1 MILTKFMKIIV
12 ICTGNTC
19 RSQIAE
25 GLLKTKYP
33 EAEIYSAGTHPEI
46 QVNPYAVQAMAEV
59 GYDIS
64 KQYPKLVTDFIH
76 EEFDYVLTVCD
87 SAQETCPVFPN
98 AKNRVHNSFV
108 DPSRS
113 SYESDKHALEVYKN
127 TVKEISNWID
137 NLNL

>member
-1 MILTKFMKIIV
+1 MKIIV

-25 GLLKTKYP
+25 GLLKSKYP

-46 QVNPYAVQAMAEV
+46 QVNPYAVKAMAEV

-64 KQYPKLVTDFIH
+64 KQYPKLVTDFIN

-113 SYESDKHALEVYKN
+113 SYESEEHALEVYKN

>member
-1 MILTKFMKIIV
+1 MKIIV

-25 GLLKTKYP
+25 GLLKSKYP

-64 KQYPKLVTDFIH
+64 KQYPKLVNDFID
-76 EEFDYVLTVCD
+76 EEFDYVLTVCN

-98 AKNRVHNSFV
+98 AINRVHNSFV

-113 SYESDKHALEVYKN
+113 SYESDEHALEVYKN
-127 TVKEISNWID
+127 TVEEISNWID

>member
-1 MILTKFMKIIV
+1 MKIIV

-25 GLLKTKYP
+25 GLLESKYP
-33 EAEIYSAGTHPEI
+33 DAEIYSAGTYPETH
-46 QVNPYAVQAMAEV
+46 VNPYAVKAMAES

-64 KQYPKLVTDFIH
+64 KQYPKLVNDFIKD
-76 EEFDYVLTVCD
+76 EFDHVLTVCD

-98 AKNRVHNSFV
+98 AKNRVHRSFV

-113 SYESDKHALEVYKN
+113 SYESDDHALDIYKN

-137 NLNL
+137 NLQL

>member
-1 MILTKFMKIIV
+1 MKIIV

-25 GLLKTKYP
+25 GLLKSKYP

-46 QVNPYAVQAMAEV
+46 QVNPYAVKAMAEV

-64 KQYPKLVTDFIH
+64 KQYSKLVTDFIH

>member
-1 MILTKFMKIIV
+1 MKLIV

-25 GLLKTKYP
+25 GLLKSKYP

-64 KQYPKLVTDFIH
+64 KQYPKIVTDFIH

-113 SYESDKHALEVYKN
+113 SYESDEHALEVYKN

>member
-1 MILTKFMKIIV
+1 MKIIV

-64 KQYPKLVTDFIH
+64 KQYPKLVTDFIN

-113 SYESDKHALEVYKN
+113 SYESDEHALEVYKN

>member
-1 MILTKFMKIIV
+1 MKIIV

-25 GLLKTKYP
+25 GLLKSKYP
-33 EAEIYSAGTHPEI
+33 DAEIYSAGTYPETHI
-46 QVNPYAVQAMAEV
+46 NPYAVKAMAES

-64 KQYPKLVTDFIH
+64 KQYPKLVNDFIKD
-76 EEFDYVLTVCD
+76 EFDHVLTVCD

-98 AKNRVHNSFV
+98 AKNTVHRSFV

-113 SYESDKHALEVYKN
+113 SYESDDHALDIYKN

-137 NLNL
+137 NLQL

>member
-1 MILTKFMKIIV
+1 MKIIV

-25 GLLKTKYP
+25 GLLKSKYP
-33 EAEIYSAGTHPEI
+33 DAEIYSAGTYPETH
-46 QVNPYAVQAMAEV
+46 VNPYAVKAMAES

-64 KQYPKLVTDFIH
+64 KQYPKLVNDFIKD
-76 EEFDYVLTVCD
+76 EFDHVLTVCD

-98 AKNRVHNSFV
+98 AKNRVHRSFL

-113 SYESDKHALEVYKN
+113 SYESDDHALDIYKN

-137 NLNL
+137 NLQL

>member
-1 MILTKFMKIIV
+1 MKLII

-25 GLLKTKYP
+25 GLLKSKYP

-113 SYESDKHALEVYKN
+113 SYESDEHALEVYKN

-137 NLNL
+137 NLKL

>member
-1 MILTKFMKIIV
+1 MKIIV

-25 GLLKTKYP
+25 GLLKSKYP
-33 EAEIYSAGTHPEI
+33 DAEIYSAGTYPETH
-46 QVNPYAVQAMAEV
+46 VNPYAVKAMSES

-64 KQYPKLVTDFIH
+64 KQYPKLVNDFIKD
-76 EEFDYVLTVCD
+76 EFDHVLTVCD

-98 AKNRVHNSFV
+98 AKNRVHRSFV

-113 SYESDKHALEVYKN
+113 SYESDDHALDIYKN

-137 NLNL
+137 NLQL

>member
-1 MILTKFMKIIV
+1 MKIIV

-25 GLLKTKYP
+25 GLLKSKYP

-64 KQYPKLVTDFIH
+64 RQYPKLVTDFIH
-76 EEFDYVLTVCD
+76 EDFDYVLTVCD

-113 SYESDKHALEVYKN
+113 SYESDEHALEVYKN

>member
-1 MILTKFMKIIV
+1 MKIIV

-25 GLLKTKYP
+25 GLLKSKYP
-33 EAEIYSAGTHPEI
+33 DAEIYSAGTYPETH
-46 QVNPYAVQAMAEV
+46 VNPYAVKAMAES

-64 KQYPKLVTDFIH
+64 KQYPKLVNDFIKD
-76 EEFDYVLTVCD
+76 EFDHVLTVCD

-98 AKNRVHNSFV
+98 AKNRVHRSFV

-113 SYESDKHALEVYKN
+113 SYESDDPVSYTHLTLPTIYSV
-127 TVKEISNWID
+127 
-137 NLNL
+137 

>member
-1 MILTKFMKIIV
+1 MKIIV

-25 GLLKTKYP
+25 GLLKSKYP

-64 KQYPKLVTDFIH
+64 KQYPKLVNDFIN
-76 EEFDYVLTVCD
+76 EEFDYVLTVCN

-98 AKNRVHNSFV
+98 AKNRLHNSFV

-113 SYESDKHALEVYKN
+113 SYESDEHALEVYKN

>member
-1 MILTKFMKIIV
+1 MKIIV

-25 GLLKTKYP
+25 GLLKSKYP

-46 QVNPYAVQAMAEV
+46 QVNPYAVKAMAEV

-64 KQYPKLVTDFIH
+64 KQYPKLVTDFID

-113 SYESDKHALEVYKN
+113 SYESDEHALEVYKN

>member
-1 MILTKFMKIIV
+1 MKIIV

-25 GLLKTKYP
+25 GLLKSKYP
-33 EAEIYSAGTHPEI
+33 DAEIYSAGTYPETH
-46 QVNPYAVQAMAEV
+46 VNPYAVKAMAER

-64 KQYPKLVTDFIH
+64 KQYPKLVNDFIKD
-76 EEFDYVLTVCD
+76 EFDHVLTVCD

-98 AKNRVHNSFV
+98 AKNRVHRSFV

-113 SYESDKHALEVYKN
+113 SYESDDHALDIYKN

-137 NLNL
+137 NLQL

>member
-1 MILTKFMKIIV
+1 MKIIV

-25 GLLKTKYP
+25 GLLKSKYP

-64 KQYPKLVTDFIH
+64 KQYPKLVNDFIH
-76 EEFDYVLTVCD
+76 EEFDYVLTVCN

-98 AKNRVHNSFV
+98 AKNRLHNSFV

-113 SYESDKHALEVYKN
+113 SYESDEHALVVYKN

>member
-1 MILTKFMKIIV
+1 MKIIV

-25 GLLKTKYP
+25 GLLKSKYP

-46 QVNPYAVQAMAEV
+46 QVNPYAVKAMAEV

-64 KQYPKLVTDFIH
+64 KQYPKLVTDFIN

-113 SYESDKHALEVYKN
+113 SYEYDEHALEVYKN

>member
-1 MILTKFMKIIV
+1 MKIIV

-25 GLLKTKYP
+25 GLLKSKYP

-127 TVKEISNWID
+127 TVKEILNWID

>member
-1 MILTKFMKIIV
+1 MKIIV

-25 GLLKTKYP
+25 GLLKSKYP

-64 KQYPKLVTDFIH
+64 KQYPKLVNDFID
-76 EEFDYVLTVCD
+76 EEFDYVLTVCN

-98 AKNRVHNSFV
+98 AINRVHNSFV

-113 SYESDKHALEVYKN
+113 SYESDEHALEVYKN
-127 TVKEISNWID
+127 TVEEISNWID
-137 NLNL
+137 NLSL

>member
-1 MILTKFMKIIV
+1 MKLIV

-25 GLLKTKYP
+25 GLLKSKYP
-33 EAEIYSAGTHPEI
+33 EDEIYSAGTHPEI

-64 KQYPKLVTDFIH
+64 RQYPKLVTDFIN

-87 SAQETCPVFPN
+87 SAQEMCPVFPN

-113 SYESDKHALEVYKN
+113 SYESDEHALEVYKN

>member
-1 MILTKFMKIIV
+1 MKIIV

-25 GLLKTKYP
+25 GLLKSKYP
-33 EAEIYSAGTHPEI
+33 DAEIYSAGTYPETH
-46 QVNPYAVQAMAEV
+46 VNPYAVKAMAES

-64 KQYPKLVTDFIH
+64 KQYPKLENDFIKD
-76 EEFDYVLTVCD
+76 EFDHVLTVCD

-98 AKNRVHNSFV
+98 AKNRVHRSFV

-113 SYESDKHALEVYKN
+113 SYESDDHALDIYKN

-137 NLNL
+137 NLQL

>member
-1 MILTKFMKIIV
+1 MKIIV

-25 GLLKTKYP
+25 GLLKNKYP
-33 EAEIYSAGTHPEI
+33 QAEIYSAGTHPEI
-46 QVNPYAVQAMAEV
+46 QVNPYAVKAMAEV

-64 KQYPKLVTDFIH
+64 KQYPKLVNDFIH
-76 EEFDYVLTVCD
+76 EEFDYVLTVCN
-87 SAQETCPVFPN
+87 SAEETCPVFPN

-113 SYESDKHALEVYKN
+113 SYDSDEHALEVYKN
-127 TVKEISNWID
+127 TVNEISNWID
-137 NLNL
+137 NLSL

>member
-1 MILTKFMKIIV
+1 MKIIV

-25 GLLKTKYP
+25 GLLKSKYP
-33 EAEIYSAGTHPEI
+33 QAEVYSAGTHPEI
-46 QVNPYAVQAMAEV
+46 QVNPYAVKAMAEV

-64 KQYPKLVTDFIH
+64 KQYPKLVNDFIH
-76 EEFDYVLTVCD
+76 EEFDYVLTVCN
-87 SAQETCPVFPN
+87 SAEETCPVFPN

-113 SYESDKHALEVYKN
+113 SYDSDEHALEVYKN
-127 TVKEISNWID
+127 TVNEISNWID
-137 NLNL
+137 NLSL

>member
-1 MILTKFMKIIV
+1 MKIIV

-64 KQYPKLVTDFIH
+64 KQYPKLVTDFIN

>member
-1 MILTKFMKIIV
+1 MKIIV

-64 KQYPKLVTDFIH
+64 RQYPKLVTDFIN

-113 SYESDKHALEVYKN
+113 SYESDEHALEVYKN

>member
-1 MILTKFMKIIV
+1 MKIIV

-25 GLLKTKYP
+25 GLLKSKYP
-33 EAEIYSAGTHPEI
+33 EAEIYSAGTHPET

-64 KQYPKLVTDFIH
+64 NQYPKLVNDFIH
-76 EEFDYVLTVCD
+76 KEFDYVLTVCN

-98 AKNRVHNSFV
+98 AKNRIHNSFV

-113 SYESDKHALEVYKN
+113 SYNSEDHALEVYIN

-137 NLNL
+137 NLSL